1 MSLRHATGQPSS
13 KTIDTIQ
20 SPRANARPLR
30 VRWLG
35 RVRYRDAHALQRA
48 LFRSDD
54 DYLLLLEHPHVYTRG
69 VRTKREHLL
78 SDVERLGADLVDTD
92 RGGDITYHGPGQL
105 VGYPILSISMRPNI
119 VPDYIHMIEQIII
132 DALTDLGLQEVGRLE
147 GYPGVW
153 VAPTG
158 NRPRKIC
165 AIGVRISRG
174 RTMHGF
180 ALNVNPVMSMFE
192 HIVPCG
198 LEGREITSLAN
209 EGIDVSMES
218 VLEVLIER
226 ARLQLGS
233 GPGSPRSIDLQ
244 SATSAEAAS
253 LLPVAGTF
261 PNSDERP
268 ESVVEVGANGTDER
282 ASQRPQPIPPS
293 HRRLASAGVDTTTAV
308 KISARKPEW
317 LRVEAAMGDDYLALR
332 KTMRSLNLIT
342 VCEEAGCPNIYECWS
357 DGTATFMI
365 NGERCTRSCGFCL
378 VDTRHPLPLD
388 PEEPRRVAEAVR
400 EMGLSF
406 AVITTVARD
415 DLIDGGARAFAETI
429 TEVRRMNPL
438 TSIEVLISD
447 CKGDDAS
454 LATIF
459 AARPE
464 ILNHNLETVLRLQ
477 RAARPSASYAR
488 SLSVLARAKE
498 AGLTTK
504 SGIILGMGEERHEVL
519 SALSDLAA
527 VGVDI
532 LTIGQYLRPTARHL
546 PVVRYWSPEE
556 FVEIGDRA
564 REMGFSHVESSP
576 LTRSSYHA
584 RQAASASNPDVVS
597 A

>member
-1 MSLRHATGQPSS
+1 MSLRHATGQLSS
-13 KTIDTIQ
+13 KTIDMIQ
-20 SPRANARPLR
+20 SPLTSERPLR

-48 LFRSDD
+48 LFRSSD

-69 VRTKREHLL
+69 VRTKPDHLL
-78 SDVERLGADLVDTD
+78 VDVEKIGADLVDTD

-105 VGYPILSISMRPNI
+105 VGYPIISISMRPKI
-119 VPDYIHMIEQIII
+119 VPDYVHAIEQLVI
-132 DALTDLGLQEVGRLE
+132 DALTELGLKEVGRLD

-158 NRPRKIC
+158 SRPRKIC

-180 ALNVNPVMSMFE
+180 ALNVHPAMSMFD

-198 LEGREITSLAN
+198 LKDRELTSLAN
-209 EGIDVSMES
+209 EGIDVSMDS
-218 VLEVLIER
+218 VVEVLIER
-226 ARLQLGS
+226 ARLHLG
-233 GPGSPRSIDLQ
+233 GRPEALRVIDRED
-244 SATSAEAAS
+244 ATSSDAASLPAVAETELNKEGQAGHIAVPGKHGLNGQAS
-253 LLPVAGTF
+253 LLP
-261 PNSDERP
+261 
-268 ESVVEVGANGTDER
+268 
-282 ASQRPQPIPPS
+282 QPTPSS

-332 KTMRSLNLIT
+332 KTMRSLNLVT

-388 PEEPRRVAEAVR
+388 LEEPRRVAEAVR

-415 DLIDGGARAFAETI
+415 DLADGGAGAFAETI
-429 TEVRRMNPL
+429 AEVRRVNPL

-454 LATIF
+454 LAKIF

-504 SGIILGMGEERHEVL
+504 SGIILGMGEEKREVI

-532 LTIGQYLRPTARHL
+532 VTIGQYLRPTARHL
-546 PVVRYWSPEE
+546 PVVRYWAPEE
-556 FVEIGDRA
+556 FVEIGDEARA
-564 REMGFSHVESSP
+564 MGFSHVESSP

-584 RQAASASNPDVVS
+584 RQAASSSNPAVVS